1 MGVLNN
7 YHRMTRDFKKFWMQ
21 TQGRLGTTE
30 VSLPFKQKGIKNP
43 NNRSRAFKK
52 DAPVRKKVKKDGSF
66 FEDYQC
72 FMDDLAANGFSRK
85 VTSLSTDDS
94 TWYLP
99 HHGAYHPC

>member
-1 MGVLNN
+1 
-7 YHRMTRDFKKFWMQ
+7 MTRDFKKFWMQ